1 MFTVM
6 TQLTEKDC
14 IAIGSDHAGFE
25 LKELIKKYLEILK
38 QPYKDFG
45 TYSTTS
51 TDYPDWGSKVASA
64 ISEGIHQRGI
74 LICGSGI
81 GMSITANKFKNV
93 RAALCTSEYMAEIC
107 RKHND
112 ANILV
117 LGGRT
122 TTELLAQRYVKIW
135 LETAFEGG
143 RHQIRIEKMDHL
155 VY

>member
-1 MFTVM
+1 MS
-6 TQLTEKDC
+6 TQFAEKDY

-25 LKELIKKYLEILK
+25 LKELLKIYLESLH

-45 TYSTTS
+45 TFSTTS
-51 TDYPDWGSKVASA
+51 TDYPDWGGKVASTV
-64 ISEGIHQRGI
+64 SEGVHQRGI

-81 GMSITANKFKNV
+81 GMSITANKFNGV

-107 RKHND
+107 RKHNN

-122 TTELLAQRYVKIW
+122 TSELMAQRYVKIW
-135 LETAFEGG
+135 LQTPFEGG
-143 RHQIRIEKMDHL
+143 RHQKRIEKLDNL
-155 VY
+155 GRI